1 MSSLPPL
8 TSRQLS
14 ELRDTAQQN
23 LVNQLCDALMDN
35 NSIGTMKEKIR
46 EPLADMMVQIMQNPE
61 NIHRLSDS
69 VHNAIHKSLEKSLKG
84 SLLLYTLITSDSGFE
99 EVKKHLSILFTKA
112 YGEKA
117 TIRAFRGKLY
127 AILQDPQSSISSTQK
142 GGGKK
147 KTCRN
152 RKMKGMRTRKLRLV
166 KGGSGIATAMD
177 SVKSVV
183 SEDIVPE
190 AISKDVIPNAISQE
204 LTKKDDEEK
213 EEKEEIQEKTQEI
226 KSVENVQNTLP
237 SSQYDLREYNDALL
251 DEMKKNVQEVGAQMT
266 SKMIEA
272 LYVIIKS
279 NADTIINFIAGSIS
293 KTVEKDE
300 FIKKSAPVIITQALG
315 AASSDVD
322 KAVISTFDEIQSKD
336 PEAAFVPTQSSFMT
350 TYMQHLKI
358 RLAKQV
364 IGQ

>member
-1 MSSLPPL
+1 MSSLPPM

-23 LVNQLCDALMDN
+23 LVNQLCDTLMDN

-61 NIHRLSDS
+61 NINRLSDS

-112 YGEKA
+112 YDEKA

-127 AILQDPQSSISSTQK
+127 AILQDPQSSVSSTQK
-142 GGGKK
+142 GGKK

-152 RKMKGMRTRKLRLV
+152 RKIKGTRTRKLRHV
-166 KGGSGIATAMD
+166 KGGNGIATALNN
-177 SVKSVV
+177 VKSVV
-183 SEDIVPE
+183 PEDIVPE
-190 AISKDVIPNAISQE
+190 TISKDVIPDAISQE
-204 LTKKDDEEK
+204 LTKKDEEEK
-213 EEKEEIQEKTQEI
+213 EEKEEILEN
-226 KSVENVQNTLP
+226 KSGENVQNTLS

-279 NADTIINFIAGSIS
+279 NADTIINFIAGSVS

-300 FIKKSAPVIITQALG
+300 FIKQSAPVIITQALG
-315 AASSDVD
+315 AASSDLD